1 VGLWNDVQRDRH
13 PGRGKGH
20 LRRAR
25 HHDDTLYTAHPVV
38 AISGITRERL
48 GALAGIA
55 IAKAGCI
62 GAVAGAP
69 DPAKEMKAINS
80 ILEKRYDTENRGS

>member
-1 VGLWNDVQRDRH
+1 
-13 PGRGKGH
+13 
-20 LRRAR
+20 
-25 HHDDTLYTAHPVV
+25 VV